1 MALTGQQTIFGIV
14 VTFLAL
20 LLFFELM
27 PSTGLAAFGNTLGI
41 IITAMGLIVLV
52 IAALMKRGVMK
63 PRPAWARTAVEAAWS
78 GIGMLALGLGNLSN
92 LVVAENLAL
101 KLRMTGAL
109 VFIVAILAARRS
121 VRAAA
126 LT

>member
-1 MALTGQQTIFGIV
+1 MALTGKQTIFGIV

-27 PSTGLAAFGNTLGI
+27 PSTGLATTGNTLGI
-41 IITAMGLIVLV
+41 IITAIGLIILV
-52 IAALMKRGVMK
+52 IAALMKQGVMK
-63 PRPAWARTAVEAAWS
+63 PHPAWARTAAEAAWS
-78 GIGMLALGLGNLSN
+78 GIGILALGFGNLSH
-92 LVVAENLAL
+92 LVVAEHLAVKL
-101 KLRMTGAL
+101 KMTGAL

-121 VRAAA
+121 VRNAA